1 MLRGGDEGLVG
12 IIVAEVYVGFVL
24 EDWVIPAVVDSEGDE
39 GDVLAGY
46 GSLCYCCVL
55 GLEVGC
61 KFCFHYQNCAFN
73 IGEGRGGGT
82 HQVHSVHHTI
92 R

>member
-1 MLRGGDEGLVG
+1 
-12 IIVAEVYVGFVL
+12 
-24 EDWVIPAVVDSEGDE
+24 
-39 GDVLAGY
+39 LAGY

-61 KFCFHYQNCAFN
+61 KFCFHYQNCSFN
-73 IGEGRGGGT
+73 IGAGGKGGA